1 MKFLLLGGKG
11 FIGSRLSVELVSRG
25 HETVCTNRSDGDLSV
40 GGFVSDDL
48 IESNQPDLVVHL
60 AATPGRVYGEQTPA
74 WTVDDNT
81 TSTIHVAQACDEL
94 DKRLCY
100 ISTSE
105 VYGKK
110 CHITRYHVE
119 RGEIPCEGPTY
130 EENATGNEILNL
142 YGLSKWWGEQVCHL
156 YAPKDLLIIRPSMT
170 YGPDM
175 QVGYGRAA
183 LPTMI
188 HNFLHGEKFTVH
200 QETYRSW
207 CYITDL
213 VRGMADVLERGEG
226 TYNVGRDDDLRSM
239 TELARLVCD
248 TLECE
253 YDLIDLG
260 EHDSSIT
267 PIKDISMARLR
278 SLGWEPKIDIIEG
291 IQRTADSYR

>member
-1 MKFLLLGGKG
+1 MKVLCLGGKG

-25 HETVCTNRSDGDLSV
+25 HETVCTGRSDGDLSYRSEV
-40 GGFVSDDL
+40 ALAL
-48 IESNQPDLVVHL
+48 IEDNQPDLVVHL
-60 AATPGRVYGEQTPA
+60 AATPGRVYGEQIPA

-105 VYGKK
+105 VYGDLSWIGSTIDEYDAGK
-110 CHITRYHVE
+110 E
-119 RGEIPCEGPTY
+119 M
-130 EENATGNEILNL
+130 LNL
-142 YGLSKWWGEQVCHL
+142 YAYTKWWGEQACRL

-170 YGPDM
+170 YGPNM

-188 HNFLHGEKFTVH
+188 NNFLHGEKFTVH

-213 VRGMADVLERGEG
+213 VRGMSDVLERGEG

-239 TELARLVCD
+239 HELARLVCD
-248 TLECE
+248 TLSVD
-253 YDLIDLG
+253 YDLIELG

-267 PIKDISMARLR
+267 PVKNISMARLR
-278 SLGWEPKIDIIEG
+278 SLGWEPQISITEG
-291 IQRTADSYR
+291 IKRTAENIQ